1 MVGAVF
7 RVAAVGLVVAL
18 GAACV
23 VENNP
28 PPPAEVTGSGV
39 PVGTGGSTGGG
50 STTPSATPMLVDV
63 DPNVTMTA
71 NPGDGAGVFTE
82 YVSGGHWHVWWTCD
96 TNKTGQPCAF
106 DVKIAAASGAIA
118 NAAAEK
124 FATSDTLTTNTDGS
138 IEAVTTTSTALD
150 GVHFDATPGVPITLT
165 ASIGGIYSGA
175 FLFFVQKGQVNGGFQ
190 GTLTDPLQLE
200 GSAP

>member
-28 PPPAEVTGSGV
+28 PPPVESTGTGV

-50 STTPSATPMLVDV
+50 TTPSATPMLVDV

-71 NPGDGAGVFTE
+71 TPGDGAGVFSE
-82 YVSGGHWHVWWTCD
+82 YVTGGHWHVWWTCD
-96 TNKTGQPCAF
+96 TNKTDQPCAY
-106 DVKIAAASGAIA
+106 DVKIAPTTGAIA
-118 NAAAEK
+118 NPTTEK
-124 FATSDTLTTNTDGS
+124 FATSDSLATNTDGS
-138 IEAVTTTSTALD
+138 IDATTTTSTDLS
-150 GVHFDATPGVPITLT
+150 GVHFDATPGAPITLT
-165 ASIGGIYSGA
+165 ASIGGTYSGS

-200 GSAP
+200 GSSP